1 MECASLLPLS
11 GVQERRQVPRTP
23 NARAS
28 SVPPGFPKQ
37 KLTVI
42 SRLFCSVIFS
52 LHLVANCLQA
62 QLAEPASPA
71 LQNSITNKPSL
82 SFSGSSP
89 DRLADWQKR
98 LTVGPGD
105 VLDISLYGQ
114 ADSGRQNLSI
124 GPDGR
129 LNYLEARDVMAAGL
143 TIDELRAKFEEI
155 LSKYYRA
162 SRVVIIPTAY
172 HSKKYFLLGN
182 TVQKGMFPL
191 NQPTTIVEAIAKA
204 GGFATSV
211 QQRNTLM
218 LADLSRSFLIR
229 KNQDGTFG
237 RAALDFEALF
247 LRGDLTANQQ
257 LAPDDYLYFPPLDLQ
272 EVYVLG
278 EVASPGVA
286 VYTPELT
293 ALRAI
298 IARGSFTERAYKK
311 RILIVRGSLNHPK
324 SFIVNASDVLT
335 ANSLDFRLEARDI
348 IYVSRK
354 PWSKVEELLEL
365 AVLDFV
371 KAAVV
376 TWTGQNIGPIIKE
389 PIF

>member
-1 MECASLLPLS
+1 
-11 GVQERRQVPRTP
+11 
-23 NARAS
+23 
-28 SVPPGFPKQ
+28 
-37 KLTVI
+37 
-42 SRLFCSVIFS
+42 
-52 LHLVANCLQA
+52 
-62 QLAEPASPA
+62 
-71 LQNSITNKPSL
+71 
-82 SFSGSSP
+82 
-89 DRLADWQKR
+89 
-98 LTVGPGD
+98 
-105 VLDISLYGQ
+105 
-114 ADSGRQNLSI
+114 
-124 GPDGR
+124 
-129 LNYLEARDVMAAGL
+129 MAAGL
-143 TIDELRAKFEEI
+143 TIDELRSKFEEI

-191 NQPTTIVEAIAKA
+191 NQPTTIIEAIAKA
-204 GGFATSV
+204 RGFEASL

-237 RAALDFEALF
+237 RMPLDFEALF

-278 EVASPGVA
+278 EVLSPGVA
-286 VYTPELT
+286 AYTPELT

-298 IARGSFTERAYKK
+298 VTRGSFTERAYKK
-311 RILIVRGSLNHPK
+311 KILIVRGSLNHPK
-324 SFIVNASDVLT
+324 NFIVNASDVLS
-335 ANSLDFRLEARDI
+335 AKSLDFKLEPRDI
-348 IYVSRK
+348 IYVSGR
-354 PWSKVEELLEL
+354 PWSKVEDLLEM
-365 AVLDFV
+365 AVSEFV
-371 KAAVV
+371 RAAVI